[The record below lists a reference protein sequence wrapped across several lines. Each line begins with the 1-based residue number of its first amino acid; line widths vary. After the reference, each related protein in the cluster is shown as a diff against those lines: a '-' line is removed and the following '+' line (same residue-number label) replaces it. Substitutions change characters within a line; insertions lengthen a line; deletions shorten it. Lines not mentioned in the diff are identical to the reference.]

1 MTGQDARLN
10 ITSRE
15 ITIFFSNIASFTT
28 ICESLS
34 SKELYFL
41 LSSYFEEMSKII
53 VDRSVG
59 LVLCVQY
66 SHPEFERVMRTTACP
81 DILTQHLAVTA
92 R

>member
-15 ITIFFSNIASFTT
+15 ITIFFSDIASFTT
-28 ICESLS
+28 ICESLR
-34 SKELYFL
+34 SKELYLL

-53 VDRSVG
+53 VDRLVG
-59 LVLCVQY
+59 LVLCVKY
-66 SHPEFERVMRTTACP
+66 SYPEFERVMRTTACP